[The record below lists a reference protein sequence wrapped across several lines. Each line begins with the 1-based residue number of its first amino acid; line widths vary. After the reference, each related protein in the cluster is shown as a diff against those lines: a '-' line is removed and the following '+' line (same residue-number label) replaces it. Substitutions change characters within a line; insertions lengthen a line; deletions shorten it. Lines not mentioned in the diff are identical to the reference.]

1 MCGPFVFGAVCCRE
15 SYFAVEGVSACRNGS
30 AVEGVFG
37 GCRNVSAAGVR
48 ICRGRVG
55 RCGRNFRS
63 GADFFAH
70 DIVFMYIFAA
80 VRQTM
85 T

>member
-1 MCGPFVFGAVCCRE
+1 MCGPFVFGAFCCRE
-15 SYFAVEGVSACRNGS
+15 SYFAVEGMSAWRNGP

-48 ICRGRVG
+48 ICRGRTG
-55 RCGRNFRS
+55 
-63 GADFFAH
+63 GAAGIFVLGPIFVH